1 MQEQKIKNAKT
12 KDYEMW
18 MIILIIAVVLALV
31 IWMLVNPN
39 ALMTIA
45 DAGNIFAK
53 NFTWL
58 FLIIPLAMIAVALAI
73 AFSPIGKIR
82 MGGPNATPKY
92 SFYSYW
98 IMLWCAGF
106 GSATV
111 VLSFLD
117 WVDIV
122 QNPPFG
128 LEPLST
134 GAFRISNALSMFEW
148 GFTTCSLNL
157 FLAIPFCYC
166 FYVRKQN
173 AARLGDVFVTMS
185 KRHTSD
191 WFVKLLNVIF
201 IFVVLGGMAC
211 TLGYGVPKV
220 TAVVCELTGATN
232 TNVINIVVI
241 VLMAAIFT
249 GSASLGIAKGV
260 QNLSRIN
267 MWIIYIFLGAA
278 LLIGPTVYVLD
289 NIVNS
294 LGLMVD
300 NFFTMAANTDPFYNS
315 DYAQNNTLFC
325 YCYSWA
331 YVAMMAG
338 FMITISYGRTFREM
352 ILSCMVCIPVG
363 VWVMFGINGSIGM
376 YNQLNG
382 KADYISIYNESGS
395 TAAAIEVVQDM
406 GLGSVLGLVAFGLM
420 MIIFVA
426 TAMDGT
432 SIVLAQSTMKK
443 VAVGKEPSFSM
454 KFIWCILLAVIPL
467 VMDMLGAELWIFESM
482 ANITGWPVMVI
493 GVFLWIFLWRWFKED
508 KGIEY
513 GHGSKMDLDS
523 ELGKQAAAETA
534 ERERLQA
541 EEEAAEKAA
550 KVAAKK

>member
-1 MQEQKIKNAKT
+1 MQEQKLKGAQT

-18 MIILIIAVVLALV
+18 MIVLIVAIVIALV
-31 IWMLVNPN
+31 VWLLVSPN
-39 ALMTIA
+39 AMMTIA
-45 DAGNIFAK
+45 DAGNAFAK
-53 NFTWL
+53 NATWL
-58 FLIIPLAMIAVALAI
+58 FLMVPLAMIVVALAV
-73 AFSPIGKIR
+73 AFSPVGKIR

-128 LEPLST
+128 LEPLSIE
-134 GAFRISNALSMFEW
+134 AYRMSNALSMFEW
-148 GFTTCSLNL
+148 GLTTCSLNL

-173 AARLGDVFVTMS
+173 AARLGDVFATMS
-185 KRHTSD
+185 KRNTPD
-191 WFVKLLNVIF
+191 WFVKVLNFIF
-201 IFVVLGGMAC
+201 IFVVLGGMTC

-220 TAVVCELTGATN
+220 TACITELTGATN
-232 TNVINIVVI
+232 TNLINVVVI
-241 VLMAAIFT
+241 VVMAAIFT

-260 QNLSRIN
+260 QNLSRLN
-267 MWIIYIFLGAA
+267 MWILYIFLAVA
-278 LLIGPTVYVLD
+278 LITGPTIFILD
-289 NIVNS
+289 NVVNS
-294 LGLMVD
+294 FGLMVD
-300 NFFTMAANTDPFYNS
+300 NFFTMATNTDPFYNS

-352 ILSCMVCIPVG
+352 ILSCLVCIPVG
-363 VWVMFGINGSIGM
+363 VWVMFGINGSVGM
-376 YNQLNG
+376 FNQLEG
-382 KADYISIYNESGS
+382 KADYISVYNESGS
-395 TAAAIEVVQDM
+395 TAAAIEVVQGM
-406 GLGSVLGLVAFGLM
+406 GLGPVLGVIAFGLM
-420 MIIFVA
+420 MVIFVA

-432 SIVLAQSTMKK
+432 SVVLAQATMKK
-443 VAVGKEPSFSM
+443 VSVGKEPAFGM
-454 KFIWCILLAVIPL
+454 KFIWCIILAVIPL
-467 VMDMLGAELWIFESM
+467 VMDMLGAELWLFESI
-482 ANITGWPVMVI
+482 ANITGWPVMII
-493 GVFLWIFLWRWFKED
+493 GIFLWIFLWRWLKED

-513 GHGSKMDLDS
+513 GRGSKMDLDS
-523 ELGKQAAAETA
+523 ELGKQAAIETA
-534 ERERLQA
+534 EREKKELA
-541 EEEAAEKAA
+541 ENAE
-550 KVAAKK
+550 

>member
-1 MQEQKIKNAKT
+1 MQNPKVKSAKI
-12 KDYEMW
+12 KDYELW
-18 MIILIIAVVLALV
+18 MIVLIAAVVIALV
-31 IWMLVNPN
+31 IWLLVSPN
-39 ALMTIA
+39 AMMTIA

-53 NFTWL
+53 NATWL
-58 FLIIPLAMIAVALAI
+58 FLLIPLAMIVVALAV

-98 IMLWCAGF
+98 AMLWCAGF

-128 LEPLST
+128 LEPLSIESY
-134 GAFRISNALSMFEW
+134 RMSNALSMFEW
-148 GFTTCSLNL
+148 GLTTCSLNL

-166 FYVRKQN
+166 FYVRKKN
-173 AARLGDVFVTMS
+173 AVRLGDVFATMS
-185 KRHTSD
+185 KRHIPD
-191 WFVKLLNVIF
+191 WLVKVMNVVF

-220 TAVVCELTGATN
+220 TAVISELTGATN
-232 TNVINIVVI
+232 TNIINIIVI
-241 VLMAAIFT
+241 VLMALIFT

-260 QNLSRIN
+260 QNLSKLN
-267 MWIIYIFLGAA
+267 MWILYIFLIAV
-278 LLIGPTVYVLD
+278 LLLGPTRFILD

-294 LGLMVD
+294 FGLMWD
-300 NFFTMAANTDPFYNS
+300 NFFTMATNTDPFYESN
-315 DYAQNNTLFC
+315 YAQNNTLFC

-363 VWVMFGINGSIGM
+363 VWVMFGINGSVGM
-376 YNQLNG
+376 YNQING
-382 KADYISIYNESGS
+382 KADYISVYNESGS
-395 TAAAIEVVQDM
+395 TVAAIEIIKDM
-406 GLGSVLGLVAFGLM
+406 GLGSTLGLVAFGVM

-432 SIVLAQSTMKK
+432 SVVLAQSTMKK
-443 VAVGKEPSFSM
+443 VSVGKEPSFPI
-454 KFIWCILLAVIPL
+454 KFVWCIILALIPL
-467 VMDMLGAELWIFESM
+467 IMDMLGAELWLFESI
-482 ANITGWPVMVI
+482 ANITGWPVMII
-493 GVFLWIFLWRWFKED
+493 GVFLWVFLWRWLKED

-513 GHGSKMDLDS
+513 GRGSKMDLNS
-523 ELGKQAAAETA
+523 ELGKQAAIETA
-534 ERERLQA
+534 EREKA
-541 EEEAAEKAA
+541 EVEAKNAETA
-550 KVAAKK
+550 KELKS